1 MQISGW
7 ILSAAVDTVRA
18 CAAVGL
24 TRRSSRIWNFVCQTM
39 SATQYHLFI
48 VKSRENYGS
57 DDC

>member
-24 TRRSSRIWNFVCQTM
+24 TRLPVDPVANSGEASQDW
-39 SATQYHLFI
+39 
-48 VKSRENYGS
+48 
-57 DDC
+57 